1 MTMESK
7 QKARRA
13 GLIGACLGHSFSPQ
27 IHALLGDYEYKLYEL
42 EEAALGDF
50 LKARAFDALNVTIP
64 HKKAVIPY
72 LDELSPRAARIGAVN
87 TVLTRPDGTLYGD
100 NTDYEGLDYMIAA
113 RGVSL
118 AGKKVLILGSGGA
131 SLTVQAVVAD
141 RGGLG
146 VVISRK
152 GEDNYENLDRHADAR
167 IIINATPVGMF
178 PKNGEAPLSLAPFPH
193 LEAVFDLIYNPLRTK
208 LLQEAEARGI
218 VAENGLS
225 MLVAQA
231 HRATEL
237 FWGKALPKGLIS
249 DIKARL
255 TAMQENIVLI
265 GMPGCGKSTLG
276 RLLADAL
283 GKKFLDTDEELERQ
297 AGKSI
302 PDIFKTD
309 GEAAFRRLETE
320 TLARL
325 TKETGAVIATG
336 GGVVTRPENEV
347 LLRQN
352 GRVIFL
358 DTPPAGLSVAGR
370 PLSQTR
376 TPEALYRERLP
387 LYRKMADITVPI
399 TRDVQSNLARIKEK
413 LL

>member
-1 MTMESK
+1 MTMDGK
-7 QKARRA
+7 QKTRRA
-13 GLIGACLGHSFSPQ
+13 GLLGAHLGHSFSPQ

-87 TVLTRPDGTLYGD
+87 TILPRPDGTLYGD
-100 NTDYEGLDYMIAA
+100 NTDYEGLDDMIAA

-146 VVISRK
+146 VVISRG
-152 GEDNYENLDRHADAR
+152 GENNYENLDRHADAR

-178 PKNGEAPLSLAPFPH
+178 PKNGEAPLSLATFPH

-208 LLQEAEARGI
+208 LLQDAEARGI

-237 FWGKALPKGLIS
+237 FWGETLPKGLIE

-283 GKKFLDTDEELERQ
+283 GKKFLDTDEELVRE

-370 PLSQTR
+370 PLSQAR